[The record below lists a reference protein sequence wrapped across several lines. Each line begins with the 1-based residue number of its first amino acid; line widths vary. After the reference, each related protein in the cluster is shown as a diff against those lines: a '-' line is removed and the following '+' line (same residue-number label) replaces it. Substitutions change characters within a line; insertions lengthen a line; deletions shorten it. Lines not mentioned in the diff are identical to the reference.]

1 MHRILLQG
9 LAVLIRSLLVLIV
22 PRYERPRAKRRRA
35 SERTADAR
43 SDGDRTRDGTAT
55 DGGTLPAPPPLS
67 APPPPVSGRGAIGD
81 ARTPLLPGR
90 HEAADIT
97 S

>member
-43 SDGDRTRDGTAT
+43 SDRDQTLDGTAT
-55 DGGTLPAPPPLS
+55 DGTLPAPPPLS
-67 APPPPVSGRGAIGD
+67 TPPPPVSGRGAIGD

-90 HEAADIT
+90 HEAAGIT